1 MRVLVYPHD
10 LGIGGSQI
18 NAIELAGAVHRL
30 GHETI
35 VFGRPGPL
43 VEKVRE
49 LGLEF
54 VAAPEMGRRP
64 SVAVTRALAG
74 LVESRCIDILHG
86 YEWPPSLECY
96 LAARRLT
103 RVAAVSTVMSMA
115 VAPFIPKHVPLT
127 VGTHQIAEAEAGI
140 GRSAVTV
147 LEPPVDVDAN
157 RPGLDLAQGELRRRW
172 GIADAGHVVAVVS
185 RLARE
190 LKLEGILSAMEAVAS
205 LPAGMRVCLLIAGD
219 GPECAEVTER
229 AAQINLRTGRQTV
242 VLAGELADPRAAYD
256 VADVCLGMGGSA
268 LRALA
273 FGKPLVVQGEE
284 GFWELLT
291 PSSLETFL
299 WQGWYG
305 VGSGQAGGASTLRQI
320 LFEILPAEGLRAELG
335 DFGRRVV
342 VHRYSLGH
350 AAEAQLATYAAALDA
365 VSSGRRATFRELE
378 AAGHFLRY
386 KSRRLQARLTG
397 RGSADDFNASPVAAA
412 QPVQAFSAGVSG
424 PVARMAGTSPWRSR
438 P

>member
-18 NAIELAGAVHRL
+18 NAIELAGAVQTM

-43 VEKVRE
+43 VEKIRG

-54 VAAPEMGRRP
+54 VAAPTTGRRP
-64 SVAVTRALAG
+64 SIAAARALAS
-74 LVESRCIDILHG
+74 LAQQRRIDVLHG

-96 LAARRLT
+96 LAARRLP

-127 VGTHQIAEAEAGI
+127 VGTHQIAEAEAGA
-140 GRSAVTV
+140 GRSAVNV

-157 RPGLDLAQGELRRRW
+157 RPGLDLAQGELRRMW
-172 GIADAGHVVAVVS
+172 GIADGGFVVAVVS

-190 LKLEGILSAMEAVAS
+190 LKLEGILSAMDAVAS
-205 LPAGMRVCLLIAGD
+205 LPVTMRVCLLIAGD
-219 GPECAEVTER
+219 GPARAEVSER
-229 AAQINLRTGRQTV
+229 AEQINILTGWRTV
-242 VLAGELADPRAAYD
+242 VLTGELADPRAAYD
-256 VADVCLGMGGSA
+256 MADVCIGMGGSA

-273 FGKPLVVQGEE
+273 FGKPLVVQGEA

-305 VGSGQAGGASTLRQI
+305 VGSGQAGGASALRRI
-320 LFEILPAEGLRAELG
+320 LFEILPAEVLRAELG
-335 DFGRRVV
+335 GFGRRVV
-342 VHRYSLGH
+342 EHRYSLRH
-350 AAEAQLATYAAALDA
+350 AAEAQLDIYRAALDPA
-365 VSSGRRATFRELE
+365 SSSRTAYVRELE

-386 KSRRLQARLTG
+386 KGCRLRARLTG
-397 RGSADDFNASPVAAA
+397 RGTADDFNARPVAAG
-412 QPVQAFSAGVSG
+412 PSLQALSAEG
-424 PVARMAGTSPWRSR
+424 AT
-438 P
+438 

>member
-1 MRVLVYPHD
+1 MKILVYPHD

-18 NAIELAGAVHRL
+18 NAIELAGATQRM

-43 VEKVRE
+43 VEKIRG

-54 VAAPEMGRRP
+54 VAAPATGRRP
-64 SVAVTRALAG
+64 SLGAARALAR
-74 LVESRCIDILHG
+74 LAEQRHIDILHG

-96 LAARRLT
+96 MAARRLPHA
-103 RVAAVSTVMSMA
+103 AAVSTVMSMA

-127 VGTHQIAEAEAGI
+127 VGTHQIAEAEVRS
-140 GRSAVTV
+140 GRSAVNV

-157 RPGLDLAQGELRRRW
+157 RPGLDLAQGDFRKAW
-172 GIADAGHVVAVVS
+172 GVWEGAYVVAIVS

-190 LKLEGILSAMEAVAS
+190 LKLEGILSAMDAVAS
-205 LPAGMRVCLLIAGD
+205 LPATMRVCLLIAGD
-219 GPECAEVTER
+219 GPARAEVAER
-229 AAQINLRTGRQTV
+229 AAQVNIRTGRQTV
-242 VLAGELADPRAAYD
+242 VLTGELADPRAAYD

-273 FGKPLVVQGEE
+273 FGKPLVIQGEA

-305 VGSGQAGGASTLRQI
+305 VGRGQAGSAAALSRI
-320 LFEILPAEGLRAELG
+320 LLEILPAEMLRAELG
-335 DFGRRVV
+335 GFGRRVV
-342 VHRYSLGH
+342 EHRYSLAH
-350 AAEAQLATYAAALDA
+350 AAEAQLDIYRAAFDSA
-365 VSSGRRATFRELE
+365 SSSRRVYVRELE

-386 KSRRLQARLTG
+386 KGRRLQARLTR
-397 RGSADDFNASPVAAA
+397 RGTADDFNARPVAAGPSLHA
-412 QPVQAFSAGVSG
+412 LSAGG
-424 PVARMAGTSPWRSR
+424 AI
-438 P
+438 

>member
-1 MRVLVYPHD
+1 MKILVYPHD

-18 NAIELAGAVHRL
+18 NAIELAGAVHRM

-43 VEKVRE
+43 VEKVRV

-54 VAAPEMGRRP
+54 VAAPTTGRRP
-64 SVAVTRALAG
+64 SMAAARALAS
-74 LVESRCIDILHG
+74 LAQHRRIDILHG

-96 LAARRLT
+96 WAARR
-103 RVAAVSTVMSMA
+103 RPQVAAVSTVMSMA
-115 VAPFIPKHVPLT
+115 VAPFIPKHLPLT
-127 VGTHQIAEAEAGI
+127 VGTYQIAEVEAGV

-157 RPGLDLAQGELRRRW
+157 RPGLDLAQAELRRRW
-172 GIADAGHVVAVVS
+172 GIADSGFVVAVVS

-190 LKLEGILSAMEAVAS
+190 LKLEGILSAMDAVAS

-219 GPECAEVTER
+219 GPARAEVSGR
-229 AAQINLRTGRQTV
+229 AEQVNIRTGRQTV

-273 FGKPLVVQGEE
+273 FGKPLVVQGEA

-291 PSSLETFL
+291 PSSLGTFL

-305 VGSGQAGGASTLRQI
+305 VGSGQAGGASALRQI
-320 LFEILPAEGLRAELG
+320 LSEILPAERLRAELG
-335 DFGRRVV
+335 AFGRSVV
-342 VHRYSLGH
+342 EHRYSLEH
-350 AAEAQLATYAAALDA
+350 AAEVQLDIYAAALDPA
-365 VSSGRRATFRELE
+365 SSSRRAYFRELE

-386 KSRRLQARLTG
+386 KRRRLQARLTG
-397 RGSADDFNASPVAAA
+397 RDTADDFNARPVATAR
-412 QPVQAFSAGVSG
+412 PVQAFSAGG
-424 PVARMAGTSPWRSR
+424 AA
-438 P
+438 

>member
-1 MRVLVYPHD
+1 MRILVYPHD

-43 VEKVRE
+43 VDSIRR

-54 VAAPEMGRRP
+54 VAAPEPGRRP
-64 SVAVTRALAG
+64 SVAVSRALAG
-74 LVESRCIDILHG
+74 LVERRRIDILHG

-96 LAARRLT
+96 LAARRMP
-103 RVAAVSTVMSMA
+103 RAAAVSTVMSMA

-127 VGTHQIAEAEAGI
+127 VGTHQIAEVEAGF

-157 RPGLDLAQGELRRRW
+157 RPGLDLAQGDLRETW
-172 GIADAGHVVAVVS
+172 GVPEGAYVVAIVS

-190 LKLEGILSAMEAVAS
+190 LKLEGILSAMDAVAS
-205 LPAGMRVCLLIAGD
+205 LPATMRVCLLIAGD
-219 GPECAEVTER
+219 GPARTEVAAR
-229 AAQINLRTGRQTV
+229 AVQLNIRTGRQTV
-242 VLAGELADPRAAYD
+242 VLTGELADPRAAYD

-273 FGKPLVVQGEE
+273 FGKPLVVQGEA

-291 PSSLETFL
+291 PSSLDTFL

-305 VGSGQAGGASTLRQI
+305 VGSGQAGGASALRQV
-320 LFEILPAEGLRAELG
+320 LFEILPAERLRADLG
-335 DFGRRVV
+335 AFGRRVV
-342 VHRYSLGH
+342 VHRYSLAH
-350 AAEAQLATYAAALDA
+350 AAEAQLDIYGAALETA
-365 VSSGRRATFRELE
+365 SASRMAYARELE
-378 AAGHFLRY
+378 AAGNFLSY
-386 KSRRLQARLTG
+386 KGRRLQARLTG
-397 RGSADDFNASPVAAA
+397 RATADDFNARPVAAA
-412 QPVQAFSAGVSG
+412 PSLQAFPAGG
-424 PVARMAGTSPWRSR
+424 AT
-438 P
+438 